1 MTTEEAFLAREKK
14 RDEISLN
21 RDKMRYAQD
30 LKKHFSKE
38 LTEEV
43 VEEKKLTRF
52 QKFWKNIKTIL

>member
-21 RDKMRYAQD
+21 RDKMRFAQD

-38 LTEEV
+38 LTEVE
-43 VEEKKLTRF
+43 EEKKLTRL
-52 QKFWKNIKTIL
+52 QKFWKNIKTML